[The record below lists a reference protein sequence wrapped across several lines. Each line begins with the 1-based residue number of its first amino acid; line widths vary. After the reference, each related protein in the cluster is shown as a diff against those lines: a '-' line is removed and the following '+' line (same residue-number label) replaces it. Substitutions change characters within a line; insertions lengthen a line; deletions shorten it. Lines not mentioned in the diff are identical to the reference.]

1 MRDLELLGELLTLLE
16 TRESQL
22 MEWGFFDHGH
32 TAAEIV
38 SIFNSSIY
46 SDLFSSLT
54 LPGEEEL
61 FVDDL
66 AASNLLFRLPDSS
79 PVLYRS
85 RFAESLRLFR
95 TLKQRFKDD
104 DWSYAPELVSDIKL
118 HLAPRRFP
126 VRDIDPSKSWELLSG
141 ESWDIEIQRQVL
153 EALTINGEKHL
164 NLAQFQIRS
173 AVRLLKHYCS
183 NETASGTVVTAGTGG
198 GKTKSFYIPAFM
210 GIAADIKKN
219 KAYSTKV
226 LSIYPRN
233 VLLADQFGEATSQ
246 AILVN
251 QRIQDQLGR
260 KITIGALLGDV
271 PFNSDFEGDKRNKW
285 ALSKWIKPSGID
297 GRIVPHISIDGK
309 QLVWMDSD
317 RRSQKSIL
325 RFLSHPSSIAVP
337 DGVLCLT
344 RDDLLKKPPDIFLT
358 SIEMINKEMSSEIGR
373 KLLGFGNGLSALR
386 MVLLDEAHT
395 YEGLTGAQVP
405 WIIRRLIYWTKPIGQ
420 DNRKLHFVGL
430 SATLQDAP
438 NHLATLTGINE
449 NCIEEISPDSSLG
462 ETTIEGN
469 EYNIVL
475 KSHPGSGAGVLATSI
490 QGVMLGSRVLTPRA
504 NSQKSVRKFDA
515 SFFYGTKLFG
525 FTDNLDVVNRWY
537 PDFVNA
543 ERFRQLAKY
552 RISKSNDYLQWKDG
566 QIWKLPENLG
576 HNLLSKLTV
585 ARTSSQDP
593 GVDSNADV
601 VLATSSLEVGFDDDD
616 IGMVF
621 QHKAPRSAASFLQRK
636 GRAGRRKGMRPWT
649 VVVLSEHGRDRWAFK
664 DSERL
669 FSPTLDKLA
678 LPIFNPYVLKIQSTW
693 FLIDWIS
700 NKVGDGI
707 PNLYLTR
714 GDYQNP
720 KANELIKNLI
730 LEKTFRDDLTKD
742 FASWLK
748 SFQGGFHLTDP
759 DSIAKDILWNP
770 PRAIIRN
777 VIPEIWKLI
786 RNDFVNLSNGKARLL
801 PKFLPERTWDV
812 LDSQEVELEFSD
824 KTELLTMDAR
834 KVLFEIAPGRVS
846 RRHAINVMQASQ
858 WLSWSINL
866 INNPPKSVSVNEIF
880 NSYEVINDLDEI
892 CIYQPLRL
900 SISDTPKNVK
910 KSSNARW
917 NWNIQIRREGSGFD
931 LGLHE
936 GPVLSRIFNSSK
948 AWLHRDRSKI
958 HVYRY
963 ASSANYELLL
973 DNRNVSRG
981 KLEISNPVESNEE
994 SKSAVGFARAVDAI
1008 EFQIHKDILGIRPEL
1023 DHEEIARFRPMYFR
1037 YLALNSE
1044 LLNSESSIFGINLLC
1059 TSALGMLSA
1068 TALKNNLGLKDAW
1081 GAIPNKVS
1089 AAKKVLSSI
1098 FGENLTKEDSD
1109 DGDEGRQTL
1118 DVLELWSKN
1127 SIQIE
1132 MDRLVKSLWHP
1143 IDDDFYHWLRKVFL
1157 ETLRSSFETAVQVV
1171 LPEMPDNDISIE
1183 IVESTEN
1190 LTLVIMESDAGGVGI
1205 IDRLLTEISAN
1216 PGLLDSALSVSLTEC
1231 KNEKISSTIN
1241 KAISITKD
1249 SKSALYQTFANI
1261 RAAQN
1266 YHDLNI
1272 AKDELISSLE
1282 IGGCDVDKETI
1293 TSLVAKVLSP
1303 GSSIKTDRWILGL
1316 GKSKKRI
1323 TDKLGISLDLK
1334 VWAYW
1339 LLSKDRVSD
1348 NLSTTLKMITGEVP
1362 SSIQL
1367 SQAVQ
1372 RLTIEIC
1379 RDSCPYCLGNH
1390 GDINGIPAS
1399 RDLAKRWLKLESLD
1413 IIINANNSANWLA
1426 LLDDALEKRLRIR
1439 IRYSNSLKNEVS
1451 IALSER
1457 LSREY
1462 DRGYVLSSFRVAEIR
1477 RLSSDWEV
1485 HLHIDNVE
1493 TI

>member
-1 MRDLELLGELLTLLE
+1 MRDLDLLGELLTLLE
-16 TRESQL
+16 TREAQL
-22 MEWGFFDHGH
+22 MEWGFYDHGH
-32 TAAEIV
+32 TATEIV
-38 SIFNSSIY
+38 NIFNSSIY
-46 SDLFSSLT
+46 SDSFSDITS
-54 LPGEEEL
+54 PGEEEL

-85 RFAESLRLFR
+85 RFAESVRLFR

-104 DWSYAPELVSDIKL
+104 DWPYAPELVSDIKL

-126 VRDIDPSKSWELLSG
+126 VRDIDPTKSWELLSG
-141 ESWDIEIQRQVL
+141 EVWDTGIQRQVL
-153 EALTINGEKHL
+153 DALTVTGEKQL
-164 NLAQFQIRS
+164 NLARFQIRS
-173 AVRLLKHYCS
+173 AVRLLKHYHS
-183 NETASGTVVTAGTGG
+183 NESPSGTVVTAGTGG

-219 KAYSTKV
+219 NKHSTKV

-246 AILVN
+246 AILIN
-251 QRIQDQLGR
+251 QKIQDQLGR

-271 PFNSDFEGDKRNKW
+271 PFNSDFENDKRNKW
-285 ALSKWIKPSGID
+285 ALSKWIKPVGID
-297 GRIVPHISIDGK
+297 GRIIPYISIDGK

-317 RRSQKSIL
+317 RKSKKSVL
-325 RFLSHPSSIAVP
+325 RFLSQPNSIAVP
-337 DGVLCLT
+337 DGILCLT
-344 RDDLLKKPPDIFLT
+344 RDDLLNKPPDIFLT

-373 KLLGFGNGLSALR
+373 KLLGFGNGQSTLR
-386 MVLLDEAHT
+386 LVLLDEVHT

-405 WIIRRLIYWTKPIGQ
+405 WILRRLIYWTKPIGQ
-420 DNRKLHFVGL
+420 YNRKLHFVGL
-430 SATLQDAP
+430 SATLQDAS

-449 NCIEEISPDSSLG
+449 NFIEEISPDSSLG

-504 NSQKSVRKFDA
+504 NLQKSVRKFEA
-515 SFFYGTKLFG
+515 SFFYGSKLFG

-543 ERFRQLAKY
+543 ERTRQLSKY
-552 RISKSNDYLQWKDG
+552 RISKPNDYLQWKDG

-730 LEKTFRDDLTKD
+730 LKKTFRDDLTKD
-742 FASWLK
+742 FSSWLK

-786 RNDFVNLSNGKARLL
+786 RDDFVNYSSGKARLL

-812 LDSQEVELEFSD
+812 LDSQEVELEFTGKS
-824 KTELLTMDAR
+824 ELLTMDAR
-834 KVLFEIAPGRVS
+834 KVLFEIVPGRVS
-846 RRHAINVMQASQ
+846 RRHAINVAQASQ

-866 INNPPKSVSVNEIF
+866 IDNPPKSVAVNNLF
-880 NSYEVINDLDEI
+880 DSFEVINDLERI

-900 SISDTPKNVK
+900 LISDTPKNVK

-917 NWNIQIRREGSGFD
+917 NWSIQIRREGSGFD

-936 GPVLSRIFNSSK
+936 GPILSRIFNSSK
-948 AWLHRDRSKI
+948 AWLHRDRSRI

-981 KLEISNPVESNEE
+981 KLEIANPLDFNEGR
-994 SKSAVGFARAVDAI
+994 KPAVGFARAVDAI
-1008 EFQIHKDILGIRPEL
+1008 EFRIRKDVLGIRPEL
-1023 DHEEIARFRPMYFR
+1023 DNEAISRFRPLYFR
-1037 YLALNSE
+1037 YLAVNSE
-1044 LLNSESSIFGINLLC
+1044 ILNSESSVFGINLLC
-1059 TSALGMLSA
+1059 TTTLGMLSA
-1068 TALKNNLGLKDAW
+1068 TALKNNIDLKEAW
-1081 GAIPNKVS
+1081 GCIPSKVS

-1098 FGENLTKEDSD
+1098 FGENTSKEDSD
-1109 DGDEGRQTL
+1109 DGDEGRQTS

-1127 SIQIE
+1127 SIQME
-1132 MDRLVKSLWHP
+1132 MEKLVASLWRP
-1143 IDDDFYHWLRKVFL
+1143 IDEQFYDWLKKLFL
-1157 ETLRSSFETAVQVV
+1157 ETLRSSFESAVQIV
-1171 LPEMPDNDISIE
+1171 LPEMPDNDIAIE
-1183 IVESTEN
+1183 IIEDDEN
-1190 LTLVIMESDAGGVGI
+1190 LTLVVMEADAGGVGI
-1205 IDRLLTEISAN
+1205 IDRLLTEIGAN
-1216 PGLLDSALSVSLTEC
+1216 PGLLDSALGASLAEC
-1231 KNEKISSTIN
+1231 KNEKISSNIN
-1241 KAISITKD
+1241 KAIAISKD
-1249 SKSALYQTFANI
+1249 SRGALYQTFANI

-1266 YHDLNI
+1266 YQDLNI
-1272 AKDELISSLE
+1272 AKDELISSLD
-1282 IGGCDVDKETI
+1282 ISGCDADKETV
-1293 TSLVAKVLSP
+1293 TSMVAKVLSP
-1303 GSSIKTDRWILGL
+1303 GSSVKTDRWILGF

-1339 LLSKDRVSD
+1339 LLSRNRVND
-1348 NLSTTLKMITGEVP
+1348 NLSKTLKIITGETP
-1362 SSIQL
+1362 SNIQL
-1367 SQAVQ
+1367 SHAVQ

-1379 RDSCPYCLGNH
+1379 RDSCPYCLGSH
-1390 GDINGIPAS
+1390 GDISGIPAS
-1399 RDLAKRWLKLESLD
+1399 RDLAKKWLKLESLD
-1413 IIINANNSANWLA
+1413 IIIYADNSANWLGQ
-1426 LLDDALEKRLRIR
+1426 LDDALEKRLRIR
-1439 IRYSNSLKNEVS
+1439 IRYSDSLKNEVS